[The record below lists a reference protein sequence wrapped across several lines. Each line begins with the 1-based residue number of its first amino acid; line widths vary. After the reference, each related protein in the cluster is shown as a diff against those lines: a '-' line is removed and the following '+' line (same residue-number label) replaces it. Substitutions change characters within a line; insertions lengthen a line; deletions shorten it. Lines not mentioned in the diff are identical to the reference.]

1 MANYTVTDAQLSS
14 IANAIREKGGTS
26 ASLAFPSGFVSAIG
40 SIPAGN
46 GIDALVDGTFSGE
59 YSASISYVRPYAFY
73 GYSSISRANLP
84 NCVSIGS
91 SAFYGC
97 TALSSISIP
106 NCESIGNYAFGSCST
121 LMGLDLPN
129 VSSVI
134 ALGLTGNSSL
144 SYLSVPECQY
154 FDTQIT
160 STIISELSLP
170 NCTYVG
176 YITAAQNTR
185 LRKVYAPE
193 CLRIGSGF
201 RSAYNLSDVYFP
213 KVTRIGNM
221 AFQGTGLSEA
231 SFPELSYIEGDN
243 YNPGAFGGCRSLVS
257 GYFPELKYIGS
268 NTFKSC
274 RIMNVYIPKVETV
287 CSTAFQSCSY
297 LTSVSFPSPV
307 LVSTFAFVACSSLA
321 SAFFYGETT
330 VGSSAFAN
338 CISLKSITIPS
349 SVICLME
356 SAFENCSSMTS
367 LTINNGLKA
376 IDYNV
381 FCECNSLKSVS
392 IPNSVIAIL
401 GSAFACCTSL
411 TSVTLSNKLE
421 AIADE
426 AFYKCTSLKSINIPN
441 SVTSIGS
448 EAFYGCSNLSSVTIG
463 SGVTYIDDGAFS
475 YCSSLKTINIPNGVE
490 TISAEAFYHCK
501 SLTTVGIGSG
511 IKEIVYD
518 SFSNCEELT
527 DVYCF
532 AENVPKTYYDVFNNS
547 YIEYATL
554 HVPSGSLDAYK
565 AKTPWNGFMNIVKI
579 STPKVK
585 LNKSEF
591 SLEKGKTETL
601 SSKFSPT
608 SYPDKSVSWKSSDK
622 TVATVTSDGKVKGI
636 KAGTATITCTSVA
649 TGAKATCK
657 VTVIDGSVKLNKTKV
672 TLEKGKT
679 VTLKATVTPSTLTDK
694 SVTWKSSNTAI
705 ATVSTAGK
713 VKGVKAGTATIT
725 CTSKATGLSATC
737 KVTVGYVK
745 LDKTEAVVEKTKT
758 LTLKAT
764 VYPSSLT
771 DKSVTWK
778 SSNTAVATVTS
789 SGKVKGV
796 KAGKATITCTS
807 KATGLSTTCKVI
819 VGYVKL
825 DKTTASVKK
834 GSTVTLK
841 ATVYPSTLSD
851 QSVKWK
857 SSNTSV
863 ATVSSSGKV
872 KGVKAG
878 TATITCTS
886 VATGLSKTCKVTVT
900 AASGTRSLE
909 GDDDELTNIEEIF
922 ENVNEDS
929 HLTGTFDVYDLSG
942 RKVAHQVTSLDGL
955 PNGIYIVNGKKIL
968 KKD

>member
-1 MANYTVTDAQLSS
+1 MKKLYLLFFLTLLPLLASAEVVEINGIYFNVITKAKMAEVTQNPNSYNYYKGKVVIPKSVIYKGVTCKVTAILDNAFNSS
-14 IANAIREKGGTS
+14 INLTAVTIP
-26 ASLAFPSGFVSAIG
+26 ASVTAIG
-40 SIPAGN
+40 
-46 GIDALVDGTFSGE
+46 
-59 YSASISYVRPYAFY
+59 RYAF
-73 GYSSISRANLP
+73 SSSGITSVVIP
-84 NCVSIGS
+84 NSVTSIGDYAFSECSALTSVTIGS
-91 SAFYGC
+91 SVAAIGTGTFYRC
-97 TALSSISIP
+97 KKLESVSIP
-106 NCESIGNYAFGSCST
+106 NSVTSIGKSAFYSCS
-121 LMGLDLPN
+121 
-129 VSSVI
+129 
-134 ALGLTGNSSL
+134 AL
-144 SYLSVPECQY
+144 
-154 FDTQIT
+154 T
-160 STIISELSLP
+160 SAT
-170 NCTYVG
+170 
-176 YITAAQNTR
+176 
-185 LRKVYAPE
+185 
-193 CLRIGSGF
+193 
-201 RSAYNLSDVYFP
+201 
-213 KVTRIGNM
+213 
-221 AFQGTGLSEA
+221 
-231 SFPELSYIEGDN
+231 
-243 YNPGAFGGCRSLVS
+243 
-257 GYFPELKYIGS
+257 IGS
-268 NTFKSC
+268 N
-274 RIMNVYIPKVETV
+274 V
-287 CSTAFQSCSY
+287 
-297 LTSVSFPSPV
+297 TSI
-307 LVSTFAFVACSSLA
+307 
-321 SAFFYGETT
+321 E
-330 VGSSAFAN
+330 SSAFAN

-955 PNGIYIVNGKKIL
+955 PNGIYIVNGKKML

>member
-1 MANYTVTDAQLSS
+1 MIMKKLYLLFFLTLLPLLASAEVVEINGIYFNVITKAKMAEVTQNPNSYNYYKGKVVIPKSVIYKGVTCKVTAILDNAFNSS
-14 IANAIREKGGTS
+14 INLTAVTIP
-26 ASLAFPSGFVSAIG
+26 ASVTAIG
-40 SIPAGN
+40 
-46 GIDALVDGTFSGE
+46 
-59 YSASISYVRPYAFY
+59 RYAF
-73 GYSSISRANLP
+73 SSSGITSVVIP
-84 NCVSIGS
+84 NSVTSIGDYAFSKCSALTSVTIGS
-91 SAFYGC
+91 SVAAIGTGTFYC
-97 TALSSISIP
+97 CKKLESVSIP
-106 NCESIGNYAFGSCST
+106 NSVTSIGKSAFYSCS
-121 LMGLDLPN
+121 
-129 VSSVI
+129 
-134 ALGLTGNSSL
+134 AL
-144 SYLSVPECQY
+144 
-154 FDTQIT
+154 T
-160 STIISELSLP
+160 SAT
-170 NCTYVG
+170 
-176 YITAAQNTR
+176 
-185 LRKVYAPE
+185 
-193 CLRIGSGF
+193 
-201 RSAYNLSDVYFP
+201 
-213 KVTRIGNM
+213 
-221 AFQGTGLSEA
+221 
-231 SFPELSYIEGDN
+231 
-243 YNPGAFGGCRSLVS
+243 
-257 GYFPELKYIGS
+257 IGS
-268 NTFKSC
+268 N
-274 RIMNVYIPKVETV
+274 V
-287 CSTAFQSCSY
+287 
-297 LTSVSFPSPV
+297 TSI
-307 LVSTFAFVACSSLA
+307 
-321 SAFFYGETT
+321 E
-330 VGSSAFAN
+330 SSAFAN